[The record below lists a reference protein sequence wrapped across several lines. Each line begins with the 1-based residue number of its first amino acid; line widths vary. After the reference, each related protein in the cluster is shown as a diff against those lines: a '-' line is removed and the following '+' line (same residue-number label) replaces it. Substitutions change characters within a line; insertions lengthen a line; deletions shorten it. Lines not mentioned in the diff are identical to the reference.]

1 MTRFDALRDTATDA
15 ARQAHAPYSGF
26 HVGAA
31 LLTASGRVHAGCNV
45 ENASFGVTG
54 CAERG
59 ALAAA
64 VLAEG
69 SALQP
74 VAIAIVAFDRDGRP
88 QPAPP
93 CGACRQALVEF
104 GAGLEV
110 GFISVNGEWRETT
123 LDVLL
128 PERFELDAG

>member
-1 MTRFDALRDTATDA
+1 MTRLDALRATATEA
-15 ARQAHAPYSGF
+15 ARSAYAPYSGF

-31 LLTASGRVHAGCNV
+31 LLTTSGRVHAGCNV

-69 SALQP
+69 PEVKPL
-74 VAIAIVAFDRDGRP
+74 AIAVLAFDRHGNA

-104 GAGLEV
+104 GATLEV
-110 GFISVNGEWRETT
+110 GYLGAGGQWRETT
-123 LDVLL
+123 LAVLL
-128 PERFELDAG
+128 PERFDLDAG